1 MTVLSLLIRIAAP
14 LAMAGL
20 VVACGAKT
28 LVGNAAPGGDSGV
41 NAEAGSPDDGSTC
54 VDIEVAPSDVA
65 CASDSDCALTLSGR
79 VCDGRCSCGN
89 TPVNAAAAARF
100 ESDTASLTLEA
111 CPCAFPGVA
120 RCLGGQCT
128 LCGLGPNA
136 PAGCSD
142 AATTTSDGAGPP
154 IADGGGADTGVSTSD
169 GAGREGDTGIS
180 TSDGAGREVD
190 TGISTSDGGTCVDL
204 VVTPSDVS
212 CARDSDCT
220 LRNTGEVCSGQC
232 LCGNNP
238 VNTTASARFQTQ
250 IASLTFQQ
258 CPCAAFAGE
267 ARCLGGQCA
276 RCAGFGPGD
285 PAGCND
291 AGTGT
296 TDAGRDSGV
305 STGDAGTCVDIL
317 LSAYDQSCNSASDCI
332 VIQTGEVCSGQC
344 ACGNESVNATQQ
356 SRYQQAIRG
365 IATGQCSCPLQLA
378 PTCLG
383 NKCTLPVP

>member
-1 MTVLSLLIRIAAP
+1 MTVRSLLIRIAAP
-14 LAMAGL
+14 LGMAG
-20 VVACGAKT
+20 VIVACGGT
-28 LVGNAAPGGDSGV
+28 TFGRSAAPGSDSG
-41 NAEAGSPDDGSTC
+41 GSSETGAPDGGSVC
-54 VDIEVAPSDVA
+54 VDIEVTPSDVS
-65 CASDSDCALTLSGR
+65 CASDSDCTLSLSGR
-79 VCDGRCSCGN
+79 VCDGRCSCGD
-89 TPVNAAAAARF
+89 TPVNAAAATRF
-100 ESDTASLTLEA
+100 ESDIASLTLEA

-120 RCLGGQCT
+120 RCLAGQCT

-142 AATTTSDGAGPP
+142 AGTTTSDGAVSPKP
-154 IADGGGADTGVSTSD
+154 DGGEGDTGTSD
-169 GAGREGDTGIS
+169 GAGREGDTG

-190 TGISTSDGGTCVDL
+190 TGVPTSDGGMCVDL
-204 VVTPSDVS
+204 VVTPSDLS

-238 VNTTASARFQTQ
+238 VNATASARFQTQ
-250 IASLTFQQ
+250 IAPLTFQQ

-276 RCAGFGPGD
+276 RCTGFGPSD
-285 PAGCND
+285 PAGCSD
-291 AGTGT
+291 AGTTT
-296 TDAGRDSGV
+296 TDAGRDTGV

-317 LSAYDQSCNSASDCI
+317 LSAYDQSCNSASDCV
-332 VIQTGEVCSGQC
+332 VIQTGEVCSGNC
-344 ACGNESVNATQQ
+344 ACGGEPVNASQE

-365 IATGQCSCPLQLA
+365 ITFGLCGCPVQLA